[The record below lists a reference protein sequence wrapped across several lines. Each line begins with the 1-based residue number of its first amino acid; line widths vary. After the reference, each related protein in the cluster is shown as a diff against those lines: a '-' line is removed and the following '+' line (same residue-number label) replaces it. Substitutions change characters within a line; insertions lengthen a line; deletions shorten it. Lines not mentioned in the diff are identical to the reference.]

1 MTLYPFVFSNNP
13 KYRVSR
19 HVLFWV
25 LWILYYTTEVTIYRY
40 QELHQTLGLSLIS
53 SLTEQCITTP
63 LDIIFCYS
71 IIYFLL
77 PRFLFKGEFLKLSIG
92 WLLLS
97 VIFFYVFM
105 LCSIYLLPT
114 VRQGWFHLPARK
126 APINWYW
133 SFFGLFASINME
145 GGLAAAIKLGKM
157 WYVKASEVELLKRE
171 QQRIEPELQQGKIHP
186 AFLINTLNKIEL
198 LAQEKPLV
206 IPGVI
211 GKIKN
216 LLLYA
221 IYDNGASKVSL
232 EKELKLLE
240 EYVELERAGSKEIAY
255 INFKVIGDPKNKN
268 IAPFITLPIVE
279 NSFRQ
284 LSSLNVPQKYIDLN
298 VLVEQNLFNLDVAF
312 SKPIDTSTLTNG
324 GSVLLQNIAKRLN
337 LLYPQSHSLKILI
350 EPERIQVKMAINL
363 NGAIVV

>member
-19 HVLFWV
+19 HVVFWV
-25 LWILYYTTEVTIYRY
+25 LWILYYTAEITISRYQMLHYPLSKSFISALTEV
-40 QELHQTLGLSLIS
+40 S
-53 SLTEQCITTP
+53 ITTP

-77 PRFLFKGEFLKLSIG
+77 PQFLFKGEFLKLALG

-97 VIFFYVFM
+97 VMFFFLFM
-105 LCSIYLLPT
+105 VCSYTILP
-114 VRQGWFHLPARK
+114 VIRQNWFGLEPRK
-126 APINWYW
+126 NPINWYY
-133 SFFGLFASINME
+133 SFFSLFASINME

-157 WYVKASEVELLKRE
+157 WYVKTSEVELLKKE

-198 LAQEKPLV
+198 LAQEKPIV

-216 LLLYA
+216 LMLYA
-221 IYDNGASKVSL
+221 IYDNGTSKVSL

-255 INFKVIGDPKNKN
+255 INFKIIGDPRNKN

-284 LSSLNVPQKYIDLN
+284 LSTLNVAQKYIDLN
-298 VLVEQNLFNLDVAF
+298 VLVEQNVFNLDVAW

-324 GSVLLQNIAKRLN
+324 GSVQLQNISKRLN
-337 LLYPQSHSLKILI
+337 LLYPQSHTLKVFI
-350 EPERIQVKMAINL
+350 EPERMQVKMAINL
-363 NGAIVV
+363 NGAIVG

>member
-25 LWILYYTTEVTIYRY
+25 LWILYYTAEITISRY
-40 QELHQTLGLSLIS
+40 QMQNYPLGLSFIS
-53 SLTEQCITTP
+53 ALTETSITTP
-63 LDIIFCYS
+63 LDVIFCYT

-77 PRFLFKGEFLKLSIG
+77 PRFLFKGEFLKLALG
-92 WLLLS
+92 WLMLS
-97 VIFFYVFM
+97 VIFFYIFM
-105 LCSIYLLPT
+105 LCSITVLPLI
-114 VRQGWFHLPARK
+114 RQGWFGLAPRK
-126 APINWYW
+126 NPINWYW
-133 SFFGLFASINME
+133 SFFSLFASINME
-145 GGLAAAIKLGKM
+145 GALAAAIKLGKM
-157 WYVKASEVELLKRE
+157 WYVKASEVELLKKE

-186 AFLINTLNKIEL
+186 AFLINTLNKIES
-198 LAQEKPLV
+198 LAQEKPTI

-255 INFKVIGDPKNKN
+255 INFKIIGDARNKS

-284 LSSLNVPQKYIDLN
+284 LSALNVPQKYIDLS
-298 VLVEQNLFNLDVAF
+298 VLVEQNVFNLDVAW

-324 GSVLLQNIAKRLN
+324 GSVLLQNISKRLN
-337 LLYPQSHSLKILI
+337 LLYPQSHTLKLLI
-350 EPERIQVKMAINL
+350 EPERMQVKMAINL

>member
-25 LWILYYTTEVTIYRY
+25 LWILYYTAESTISRY
-40 QELHQTLGLSLIS
+40 QIQKYPVGLSFVS
-53 SLTEQCITTP
+53 SLTEVTITTP

-77 PRFLFKGEFLKLSIG
+77 PRFLFKGEFLKLALG

-105 LCSIYLLPT
+105 LCSLTIMPII
-114 VRQGWFHLPARK
+114 RQEWFGLAPRK
-126 APINWYW
+126 NPINWYW
-133 SFFGLFASINME
+133 SFFSLFASINME

-157 WYVKASEVELLKRE
+157 WYVKASEVELLKKE

-198 LAQEKPLV
+198 LTQEKPAI

-216 LLLYA
+216 LMLYA

-240 EYVELERAGSKEIAY
+240 EYVELERAGSR
-255 INFKVIGDPKNKN
+255 G
-268 IAPFITLPIVE
+268 
-279 NSFRQ
+279 NSVYQF
-284 LSSLNVPQKYIDLN
+284 
-298 VLVEQNLFNLDVAF
+298 QN
-312 SKPIDTSTLTNG
+312 SG
-324 GSVLLQNIAKRLN
+324 
-337 LLYPQSHSLKILI
+337 
-350 EPERIQVKMAINL
+350 
-363 NGAIVV
+363 